1 MRVWRSQTR
10 KKQLVGF
17 FRTLEDRNLST
28 LAVDV
33 GGTFTDFVHL
43 DERGNLRHFKSLT
56 DVRAPERTVIEGFRR
71 VGGAREV
78 LHASTIATNAL
89 RGQMRLELPRVG
101 MLVTRGFRDVIE
113 IGRQNRPR
121 LYDLLFEK
129 PRPLVPRELRVEVE
143 ERVDAR
149 GEVLR
154 EVDANEVMRASRT
167 LRDRGAVAVAVT
179 FLNSSVNPHNEELAK
194 HVLSQEFEH
203 VVASHEVAPEPREY
217 ERFSTAVV
225 NALLMPIA
233 SSYLSRLAEGLGDGC
248 DVYVMSSS
256 GGLVDVD
263 EVRRRPVH
271 MIESG
276 PAAGV
281 VGSAELARL
290 IGEPRAIS
298 FDVGGTT
305 AKAGS
310 IVNYEIEVTG
320 EYEVG
325 GEAHHGRVVKGSG
338 YPVRS
343 TFIDLAEV
351 SAGGGTLI
359 ELDEFGALR
368 VGPMGAGADPGPICY
383 GRGGRVP
390 TVTDADLLL
399 GMLSDRL
406 LGGEMPLVREPVE
419 EAFRRLGDPY
429 EVAREALRLAH
440 LEAARSIRLVTVER
454 GLDPSEFA
462 LFAFGGA
469 GAQFARCVAG
479 ELEIRRVVVPPYPG
493 VFSALGLVMAD
504 WRLEARAS
512 FPDDVEEAFRRL
524 EEGLAK
530 RLGRVDSFVRMAD
543 VRYKGQGW
551 ELTVQV
557 PRPCT
562 LEDVRRAFEEKHRTV
577 YGVTLERGIEVV
589 AVRSIAVVVRRKPT
603 LPQAPTSG
611 STEPIGKRRAMLRD
625 EWEEVPVY
633 RRERLPRGFRAEGPA
648 LIDEYDSTTV
658 VPDGWSFSVG
668 PSSCIVLERP

>member
-1 MRVWRSQTR
+1 M
-10 KKQLVGF
+10 
-17 FRTLEDRNLST
+17 ST
-28 LAVDV
+28 IAVDV
-33 GGTFTDFVHL
+33 GGTFTDFVRI
-43 DERGNLRHFKSLT
+43 DEHGNVTQFKLLT
-56 DVRAPERTVIEGFRR
+56 DVRAPERTVIEGVRKA
-71 VGGAREV
+71 GAVREL

-89 RGQMRLELPRVG
+89 RGQVHLEVPKVG

-113 IGRQNRPR
+113 IGRQNRPK

-129 PRPLVPRELRVEVE
+129 PRPLVPRELRIEVD

-154 EVDANEVMRASRT
+154 ELNVDEVRRAAET
-167 LRDRGAVAVAVT
+167 LKSRGAAAVAVT
-179 FLNSSVNPHNEELAK
+179 FLNSSVNPHNEEIAK
-194 HVLSQEFEH
+194 RVLSEEFEF

-225 NALLMPIA
+225 NALLMPIV
-233 SSYLSRLAEGLGDGC
+233 SSYVSRLVEGLGDGC
-248 DVYVMSSS
+248 EVYVMSSS
-256 GGLVDVD
+256 GGLVDTD
-263 EVRRRPVH
+263 EARRRPIH

-281 VGSAELARL
+281 VAASEFARL
-290 IGEPRAIS
+290 IGEPKVIS

-310 IVNYEIEVTG
+310 VVNYEIELTG

-325 GEAHHGRVVKGSG
+325 GEAHHGRIVKGSG

-351 SAGGGTLI
+351 SAGGGTMI

-390 TVTDADLLL
+390 TVTDANLLL
-399 GMLSDRL
+399 GLLPDRL
-406 LGGEMPLVREPVE
+406 LGGEMPLIRAPVE

-429 EVAREALRLAH
+429 GIARDSLRIAH

-469 GAQFARCVAG
+469 GPQFAPFVAE
-479 ELEIRRVVVPPYPG
+479 ELGIRRVVIPPHPG
-493 VFSALGLVMAD
+493 VFSALGLLMAD

-512 FPDDVEEAFRRL
+512 FPSDLEEAFRRL
-524 EEGLAK
+524 EEGLAG
-530 RLGRVDSFVRMAD
+530 RLGRVDFFVRMAD
-543 VRYKGQGW
+543 VRYRGQGW

-562 LEDVRRAFEEKHRTV
+562 LEDVRMAFEEKHLTV
-577 YGVTLERGIEVV
+577 YGVKLEREIEVV
-589 AVRSIAVVVRRKPT
+589 TVRAIAVSVRRKPV
-603 LPQAPTSG
+603 LPEAPKSG
-611 STEPIGKRRAMLRD
+611 STEPTTRRRVVMRD
-625 EWEEVPVY
+625 DWVEAPVY
-633 RRERLPRGFRAEGPA
+633 RREGLPRGFRAEGPA
-648 LIDEYDSTTV
+648 LIDEYNSTTV
-658 VPDGWSFSVG
+658 VPDGWTVSVG
-668 PSSCIVLERP
+668 PKASLVLERP

>member
-1 MRVWRSQTR
+1 M
-10 KKQLVGF
+10 
-17 FRTLEDRNLST
+17 ST
-28 LAVDV
+28 IAVDV
-33 GGTFTDFVHL
+33 GGTFTDFVYI
-43 DERGNLRHFKSLT
+43 DEHGNVKQFKLLT
-56 DVRAPERTVIEGFRR
+56 DVRAPERTVIEGVRKAG
-71 VGGAREV
+71 VMGEL

-89 RGQMRLELPRVG
+89 RGQVHLEIPKVG

-113 IGRQNRPR
+113 IGRQNRPK

-129 PRPLVPRELRVEVE
+129 PRPLVPRELRVEVD

-154 EVDANEVMRASRT
+154 EVSAEDVRRAAEALRSR
-167 LRDRGAVAVAVT
+167 GVVAVAVA
-179 FLNSSVNPHNEELAK
+179 FLNSSVNPHNEEIAK
-194 HVLSQEFEH
+194 RVLSEEFEF

-233 SSYLSRLAEGLGDGC
+233 SSYVSRLVEGLGDGC
-248 DVYVMSSS
+248 AVYVMSSA
-256 GGLVDVD
+256 GGLVDTD
-263 EVRRRPVH
+263 EVRRRPIH

-281 VGSAELARL
+281 VAASEFARL
-290 IGEPRAIS
+290 IGEPRVIS

-310 IVNYEIEVTG
+310 VVNYEIELTG

-325 GEAHHGRVVKGSG
+325 GEAHHGRIVKGSG

-351 SAGGGTLI
+351 SAGGGTMI

-368 VGPMGAGADPGPICY
+368 VGPLGAGADPGPICY

-390 TVTDADLLL
+390 TVTDANLLL
-399 GMLSDRL
+399 GLLPDRL
-406 LGGEMPLVREPVE
+406 LGGEMPLLRAPVE
-419 EAFRRLGDPY
+419 KAFRRYGDPY
-429 EVAREALRLAH
+429 RIARESLRVAH

-469 GAQFARCVAG
+469 GPQFAPFVAE
-479 ELEIRRVVVPPYPG
+479 ELGIRRVVIPPQPG
-493 VFSALGLVMAD
+493 VFSALGLLTAD

-512 FPDDVEEAFRRL
+512 FPTDLEGTFRALEDRL
-524 EEGLAK
+524 AAK
-530 RLGRVDSFVRMAD
+530 LGRADFFVRMAD
-543 VRYKGQGW
+543 VRYRGQGW

-562 LEDVRRAFEEKHRTV
+562 LEDLRRAFEEKHLTV
-577 YGVTLERGIEVV
+577 YGVKFDLEIEVV
-589 AVRSIAVVVRRKPT
+589 TVRAIAVSVRRKPM
-603 LPQAPTSG
+603 LPEAPQSG
-611 STEPIGKRRAMLRD
+611 SVEPITTRRALMRD
-625 EWEEVPVY
+625 EWVEAPVY
-633 RRERLPRGFRAEGPA
+633 RREGLPRGFRAEGPA
-648 LIDEYDSTTV
+648 LIDEYNSTSV
-658 VPDGWSFSVG
+658 VPDGWTVSVG
-668 PSSCIVLERP
+668 PKASLVLERS